1 MTHAAPSR
9 SVAALVAILS
19 ALCAAWQQPV
29 VPAPAATESASA
41 STAAPPANA
50 AAFGYDVFQSGIGQ
64 ITDGPVDDQYLLSA
78 GDEITVSIWGELN
91 ETLNLIVTPQGFIEL
106 PEKAGRIATNGLTLK
121 ELRPRLEQALSQIY
135 ASYINAVEPSKSTA
149 FLDIRLGKVR
159 PLLVYVVGEVTKP
172 GAYGV
177 SASVA
182 TVLNLLT
189 NAGGVRQSG
198 SLREIKVRRADG
210 STDTVDL
217 YGFLLKGEADERR
230 MRLRPGD
237 YVIVPLKRRAVTMA
251 GELRRPMGYELVG
264 NEGIREAIDF
274 AGGLGP
280 AASLR
285 QVQVKSIDPSRGEVV
300 RDVDLSPLATD
311 ASWNLA
317 LSDGDSV
324 EIGRATQTRANSV
337 AISGDGVMRPGT
349 YEWKEGM
356 RLSDLVA
363 KAEGL
368 RGDAL
373 VERADLVRT
382 EDDFTKRLVTFSL
395 SGLYQRGPGGQWVK
409 VAADEGAD
417 LPLREM
423 DEVMIQSGWGLAGR
437 DKTVVLEGHVKI
449 AGPATLARGMT
460 LYDVLFMRGGFQDPE
475 FLKATYT
482 RTGHLT
488 RKVPGDI
495 GQKLVTFDLG
505 RVLANDPAANLP
517 LEDGDR
523 IRIFASADL
532 TGPRTVQIDGEV
544 QRPGL
549 YPMAE
554 GMTIDDLVVL
564 AGGLSAR
571 LIRGEAVVAR
581 PLEASS
587 SGDPDARLS
596 TKTIPLSGDA
606 SASKDEESF
615 ELRTDDRVTI
625 RHQTGW
631 EPLAVASV
639 AGEIR
644 YPGAYA
650 LPHKGQTLTQIIE
663 RAGGLRPG
671 AFAEGAVLRRRASVL
686 TLSDTAT
693 DEFEAV
699 VIDLPAAIRS
709 AGSEA
714 DLVLREGDQ
723 LFIPSS
729 TGTITVAGA
738 VRRPATFQHR
748 AAMKVSD
755 YVALS
760 GGVLDAA
767 DAGRITVT
775 APNNAARLVAKGQDP
790 VLVPG
795 STIDVPLTR
804 ATERMRIVEVKGAVA
819 QPALVQFTESAR
831 LGYYLTA
838 CGGFTA
844 NADIDRMS
852 VLLPDGR
859 ILRAS
864 PGAAFDPEVPAGATI
879 IVTAK
884 ANAEPT
890 APAAP

>member
-1 MTHAAPSR
+1 M
-9 SVAALVAILS
+9 LGM
-19 ALCAAWQQPV
+19 LCAAWQQTP
-29 VPAPAATESASA
+29 PATTPAAVAT
-41 STAAPPANA
+41 P
-50 AAFGYDVFQSGIGQ
+50 AAFGYDVFQSSTGP

-78 GDEITVSIWGELN
+78 GDEVVVSIWGELN

-106 PEKAGRIATNGLTLK
+106 PDKAGRIATNGLTIK

-149 FLDIRLGKVR
+149 FVDIRLGKVR

-177 SASVA
+177 SASAA

-189 NAGGVRQSG
+189 NAGGVRPSG

-210 STDTVDL
+210 STDTIDL

-237 YVIVPLKRRAVTMA
+237 YVIVPLKRRAVDLA
-251 GELRRPMGYELVG
+251 GEVRRPMGYELVG
-264 NEGIREAIDF
+264 GEGMREAIDF
-274 AGGLGP
+274 AGGLAP

-285 QVQVKSIDPSRGEVV
+285 QVQVKSVDPTRGEVV
-300 RDVDLSPLATD
+300 RDVDLSPLTSD

-324 EIGRATQTRANSV
+324 TIGRAAQTRTNTVSIA
-337 AISGDGVMRPGT
+337 GDGVMRPGT

-356 RLSDLVA
+356 RLSDLVS

-373 VERADLVRT
+373 VDRADLVRT

-395 SGLYQRGPGGQWVK
+395 TTLYQRGSDGKWAKAGT
-409 VAADEGAD
+409 DEAAD
-417 LPLREM
+417 LPLRDM

-437 DKTVVLEGHVKI
+437 DKTVVLEGHVKSP
-449 AGPATLARGMT
+449 GPTTLARGMT
-460 LYDVLFMRGGFQDPE
+460 LYDLLFMRGGFQDPE

-495 GQKLVTFDLG
+495 GQKLMTFDLG
-505 RVLANDPAANLP
+505 RVLAHDPAANLP

-532 TGPRTVQIDGEV
+532 NGPRTVRIDGEV
-544 QRPGL
+544 QRPGS
-549 YPMAE
+549 YPLAE
-554 GMTIDDLVVL
+554 GMTLDDLVVV
-564 AGGLSAR
+564 AGGLSPR
-571 LIRGEAVVAR
+571 VIKGEAVVAR
-581 PLEASS
+581 PLEARA
-587 SGDPDARLS
+587 GADPDARLS
-596 TKTIPLSGDA
+596 STTIPLLRDGGGSSEAGT
-606 SASKDEESF
+606 F
-615 ELRTDDRVTI
+615 ELRADDCVTI
-625 RHQTGW
+625 RHQAGW
-631 EPLAVASV
+631 EPLDVASV
-639 AGEIR
+639 VGEVR

-650 LPHKGQTLTQIIE
+650 LPQRGQTITQFIE
-663 RAGGLRPG
+663 RAGGLRPE
-671 AFAEGAVLRRRASVL
+671 AFPEGAVLRRRAAIVAL
-686 TLSDTAT
+686 GEPGTTGI
-693 DEFEAV
+693 EAV

-709 AGSEA
+709 PGSEA

-729 TGTITVAGA
+729 TGTVTVAGA

-748 AAMKVSD
+748 AAMKLSD
-755 YVALS
+755 YLALS
-760 GGVLDAA
+760 GGLIDAA
-767 DAGRITVT
+767 DAARITVT
-775 APNNAARLVAKGQDP
+775 APNNASRLVAKGQDP

-795 STIDVPLTR
+795 STIDVPLAR

-831 LGYYLTA
+831 LGYYLSA

-844 NADIDRMS
+844 NADVERLS

-864 PGAAFDPEVPAGATI
+864 PGAAFDPEIPAGATI

-884 ANAEPT
+884 ANTE
-890 APAAP
+890 PAAPATP

>member
-9 SVAALVAILS
+9 PVAALIALLG
-19 ALCAAWQQPV
+19 ALCAAWQQGLMPEP
-29 VPAPAATESASA
+29 PAPALATASSAASA
-41 STAAPPANA
+41 PT
-50 AAFGYDVFQSGIGQ
+50 AFGYDVFQSGVGP

-78 GDEITVSIWGELN
+78 GDEVVVSIWGELN
-91 ETLNLIVTPQGFIEL
+91 ETLNLIVTPEGFIEL

-149 FLDIRLGKVR
+149 FVDIRLGKVR

-189 NAGGVRQSG
+189 NAGGVRPSG

-210 STDTVDL
+210 STDTIDL
-217 YGFLLKGEADERR
+217 YGFLLKGEAEERR

-237 YVIVPLKRRAVTMA
+237 YVIVPLKRRAVTMT
-251 GELRRPMGYELVG
+251 GEVRRPMGYELVG

-285 QVQVKSIDPSRGEVV
+285 QVQVKSIDPNRGEVV
-300 RDVDLSPLATD
+300 RDIDLSPLASDT
-311 ASWNLA
+311 SWNLA

-324 EIGRATQTRANSV
+324 RIGRAAQTRTNTVTIA
-337 AISGDGVMRPGT
+337 GDGIMRPGT

-382 EDDFTKRLVTFSL
+382 EDDLTKKLVTFSL
-395 SGLYQRGPGGQWVK
+395 STLYQRGQDGKWAK
-409 VAADEGAD
+409 IATDEAAD
-417 LPLREM
+417 LPLRDM

-437 DKTVVLEGHVKI
+437 DKTIMLEGHVKTP
-449 AGPATLARGMT
+449 GPVTLARGMT
-460 LYDVLFMRGGFQDPE
+460 LYDLLFMRGGFQDPE

-495 GQKLVTFDLG
+495 GQKLVTFDLE
-505 RVLANDPAANLP
+505 RVLANDPAANLL

-523 IRIFASADL
+523 IRIFATADL
-532 TGPRTVQIDGEV
+532 NGPRTVKIDGEV
-544 QRPGL
+544 QRPGT
-549 YPMAE
+549 YPLAE
-554 GMTIDDLVVL
+554 GMTLDDLIVL
-564 AGGLSAR
+564 AGGLSPR
-571 LIRGEAVVAR
+571 VIQGEAVVAR
-581 PLEASS
+581 PLEASAGAS
-587 SGDPDARLS
+587 PDARVSS
-596 TKTIPLSGDA
+596 TTIPLPGDGA
-606 SASKDEESF
+606 ASKDAGAF

-625 RHQTGW
+625 RHQSGW
-631 EPLAVASV
+631 EPLDVASV
-639 AGEIR
+639 VGEVR
-644 YPGAYA
+644 CPGAYT
-650 LPHKGQTLTQIIE
+650 LPQKGHTLSQLIE
-663 RAGGLRPG
+663 RAGGLRPE
-671 AFAEGAVLRRRASVL
+671 AFPEGAVLRRRASVVAL
-686 TLSDTAT
+686 GDVGVSGV
-693 DEFEAV
+693 EAV
-699 VIDLPAAIRS
+699 VIDLPAAMRS
-709 AGSEA
+709 PGSEA

-723 LFIPSS
+723 LFVPSS
-729 TGTITVAGA
+729 SGTITVAGA

-748 AAMKVSD
+748 AAMKLSD
-755 YVALS
+755 YIALS
-760 GGVLDAA
+760 GGMIDAA
-767 DAGRITVT
+767 DGGRITVT
-775 APNNAARLVAKGQDP
+775 APNNASRLVTKGQDP

-795 STIDVPLTR
+795 STIDVPLAR
-804 ATERMRIVEVKGAVA
+804 ASERMRIVEVKGAVA

-852 VLLPDGR
+852 MLLPDGR

-864 PGAAFDPEVPAGATI
+864 PGAVFDPEIPAGTTI

-884 ANAEPT
+884 ANAEPP
-890 APAAP
+890 APATP

>member
-9 SVAALVAILS
+9 TVAALIAILGV
-19 ALCAAWQQPV
+19 LCAAWRQAQP
-29 VPAPAATESASA
+29 ATTPAAVAT
-41 STAAPPANA
+41 STG
-50 AAFGYDVFQSGIGQ
+50 FGYDVFQSSVGP
-64 ITDGPVDDQYLLSA
+64 ITDGPVDDQYLLST

-91 ETLNLIVTPQGFIEL
+91 ETLNLIVAPQGFIEL

-135 ASYINAVEPSKSTA
+135 AAYINAVEPSKSTA
-149 FLDIRLGKVR
+149 FVDIRLGKVR

-189 NAGGVRQSG
+189 NAGGVRPSG

-210 STDTVDL
+210 STDTIDL
-217 YGFLLKGEADERR
+217 YRFLLKGEADERQ

-237 YVIVPLKRRAVTMA
+237 YVIVPLKRRSVAIA
-251 GELRRPMGYELVG
+251 GEVRRPMGYELVG
-264 NEGIREAIDF
+264 NEGMREAIDF

-285 QVQVKSIDPSRGEVV
+285 QVQVKSIDPTWGEVV

-324 EIGRATQTRANSV
+324 QIGRAAQTRANTV
-337 AISGDGVMRPGT
+337 TIAGDGIMRPGT

-382 EDDFTKRLVTFSL
+382 EDDLTKKLVTFSL
-395 SGLYQRGPGGQWVK
+395 STLYQRGPDGKWAK
-409 VAADEGAD
+409 VATDEAAD
-417 LPLREM
+417 LPLRDM

-437 DKTVVLEGHVKI
+437 DKTIVLEGHVKTP
-449 AGPATLARGMT
+449 GPVTLARGMT
-460 LYDVLFMRGGFQDPE
+460 LYDLLFMRGGFQDPE

-544 QRPGL
+544 QRPGS
-549 YPMAE
+549 YPLAE
-554 GMTIDDLVVL
+554 GMTLGDLVVL
-564 AGGLSAR
+564 AGGLSPR
-571 LIRGEAVVAR
+571 VIQGEAVVAR
-581 PLEASS
+581 PLEATA
-587 SGDPDARLS
+587 GADPDARLS
-596 TKTIPLSGDA
+596 SITIPLPKDGA
-606 SASKDEESF
+606 TSKETRAF

-625 RHQTGW
+625 RHQAGW
-631 EPLAVASV
+631 EPLDVASV
-639 AGEIR
+639 VGEVR

-650 LPHKGQTLTQIIE
+650 LPQKGQTLTQLIE
-663 RAGGLRPG
+663 RAGGLRPE
-671 AFAEGAVLRRRASVL
+671 AFPEGAVLRRRAAVIALGDESV
-686 TLSDTAT
+686 SEA
-693 DEFEAV
+693 EAV

-709 AGSEA
+709 PGSEA

-723 LFIPSS
+723 LFVPSS

-748 AAMKVSD
+748 VAMKLSD
-755 YVALS
+755 YLALS
-760 GGVLDAA
+760 GGVIDAA
-767 DAGRITVT
+767 DAARITVT
-775 APNNAARLVAKGQDP
+775 APNNAARLIAKGQDP

-795 STIDVPLTR
+795 STIDVPLAR

-859 ILRAS
+859 ILRAA
-864 PGAAFDPEVPAGATI
+864 PGAAFDPEIPAGATI

-884 ANAEPT
+884 ATAE
-890 APAAP
+890 PAAPATP